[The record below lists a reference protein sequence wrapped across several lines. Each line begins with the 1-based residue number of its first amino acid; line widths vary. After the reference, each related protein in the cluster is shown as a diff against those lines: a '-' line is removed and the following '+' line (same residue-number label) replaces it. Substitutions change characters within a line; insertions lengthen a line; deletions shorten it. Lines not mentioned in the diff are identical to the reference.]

1 MHELIITDFNFNEFF
16 VIMNFKEKIFGHKDL
31 MSIGTA
37 NLFGSGI
44 SAIFWFSLASLINP
58 EEYGQI
64 HYFLAIAG
72 MAQLLS
78 LISTTNALQVY
89 VAKNIKIHSTL
100 FFISIIAGIVS
111 SLVVFL
117 FFSRTDTSLL
127 VLGYIIFELSN
138 GFLLGKKLFSNY
150 AKFFLTQKILTVIF
164 GFGLYFTFGVD
175 GIIFGLVLSYVPYIW
190 ILVNEFR
197 NTRIDFSLLKP
208 RKGFLINNYGINIS
222 SAVGGQMDKLI
233 IAPILG
239 LELLGN
245 YSLAMQFLVILLLLP
260 TTVFKYLLTQDSSG
274 KNTKNL
280 KKNTIFASVGLATFG
295 IVILPMIIPILFPNY
310 IDTVIAIQIISVA
323 IIPGTIGIFYD
334 SKLLS
339 IEKSKF
345 LVIGKGIGLFT
356 MISGFVILGPI
367 YGIIGLAV
375 TLVVSSCL
383 QTLVVIIASKTI
395 RYEEKH

>member
-1 MHELIITDFNFNEFF
+1 
-16 VIMNFKEKIFGHKDL
+16 MNFKEKIFGHKDL

-323 IIPGTIGIFYD
+323 IIPSTIGIFYD

-345 LVIGKGIGLFT
+345 LVIGKGIGVFT

-367 YGIIGLAV
+367 YGMIGLAV
-375 TLVVSSCL
+375 TLVVSSCV

>member
-1 MHELIITDFNFNEFF
+1 MNFFG
-16 VIMNFKEKIFGHKDL
+16 IMNFKEKIFGHKDL
-31 MSIGTA
+31 VSIGSA
-37 NLFGSGI
+37 NLLGNGI

-190 ILVNEFR
+190 IIVKEFK
-197 NTRIDFSLLKP
+197 NTKVDFSLLKP
-208 RKGFLINNYGINIS
+208 RKGFIINNYGINIS
-222 SAVGGQMDKLI
+222 GAVGGQIDKLI
-233 IAPILG
+233 IAPLLG
-239 LELLGN
+239 FELLGN
-245 YSLAMQFLVILLLLP
+245 YSLAMQFLIILLLFP
-260 TTVFKYLLTQDSSG
+260 TIVFKYLLPMDSSG

-280 KKNTIFASVGLATFG
+280 KKISILVSIALAAFG
-295 IVILPMIIPILFPNY
+295 IVVLPIIIPVLFPKF
-310 IDTVIAIQIISVA
+310 IDTIIAIQIVSVA
-323 IIPGTIGIFYD
+323 VIPATIGIFYE
-334 SKLLS
+334 SKLLAL
-339 IEKSKF
+339 EKGKF
-345 LVIGKGIGLFT
+345 PIIGKSIGI
-356 MISGFVILGPI
+356 IIVVVGFLTLGPI
-367 YGIIGLAV
+367 YGMIGLAV
-375 TLVVSSCL
+375 TFVVSGL
-383 QTLVVIIASKTI
+383 LETIFVIIASKTI
-395 RYEEKH
+395 NYKEKI

>member
-1 MHELIITDFNFNEFF
+1 MNFFG
-16 VIMNFKEKIFGHKDL
+16 IMNFKEKIFGHKDL
-31 MSIGTA
+31 VSIGSA
-37 NLFGSGI
+37 NLLGNGI

-222 SAVGGQMDKLI
+222 GAVGGQMDKLI

-280 KKNTIFASVGLATFG
+280 KKNTIFASVGLTMFG

-323 IIPGTIGIFYD
+323 IIPSTIGIFYD

>member
-1 MHELIITDFNFNEFF
+1 
-16 VIMNFKEKIFGHKDL
+16 MNFKEKIFGHKDL

-150 AKFFLTQKILTVIF
+150 AKFFLTQKILTVVF
-164 GFGLYFTFGVD
+164 GLGLYFTFGVD

-280 KKNTIFASVGLATFG
+280 KKNTIFASIGLAVFG
-295 IVILPMIIPILFPNY
+295 IVVLPMIIPVLFPNY

>member
-1 MHELIITDFNFNEFF
+1 MNFFG
-16 VIMNFKEKIFGHKDL
+16 IMNFKEKIFGHKDL
-31 MSIGTA
+31 VSIGSA
-37 NLFGSGI
+37 NLLGNGI

-222 SAVGGQMDKLI
+222 GAVGGQMDKLI

-239 LELLGN
+239 FELLGN
-245 YSLAMQFLVILLLLP
+245 YSLAMQFFVILLLLP

-323 IIPGTIGIFYD
+323 IIPSTIGIFYD

-345 LVIGKGIGLFT
+345 LVIGKCIGLFT

>member
-1 MHELIITDFNFNEFF
+1 MNFFG
-16 VIMNFKEKIFGHKDL
+16 IMNFKEKIFGHKDL
-31 MSIGTA
+31 VSIGSA
-37 NLFGSGI
+37 NLLGNGI

-345 LVIGKGIGLFT
+345 LVIGKCIGLFT
-356 MISGFVILGPI
+356 MISGFVIVGPI

-375 TLVVSSCL
+375 TLVISSCL

>member
-1 MHELIITDFNFNEFF
+1 MNFLG
-16 VIMNFKEKIFGHKDL
+16 IMNFKEKIFRHKDL
-31 MSIGTA
+31 VSIGSA
-37 NLFGSGI
+37 NLLGNGI

-280 KKNTIFASVGLATFG
+280 KKNTIFASVGLTMFG
-295 IVILPMIIPILFPNY
+295 IIILPMIIPILFPNY

-375 TLVVSSCL
+375 TLVISSCL

>member
-1 MHELIITDFNFNEFF
+1 
-16 VIMNFKEKIFGHKDL
+16 MNFKEKIFGHKDL
-31 MSIGTA
+31 LSIGTA

-280 KKNTIFASVGLATFG
+280 KKNTIFASVGLTMFG

-323 IIPGTIGIFYD
+323 IIPSTIGIFYD

>member
-1 MHELIITDFNFNEFF
+1 
-16 VIMNFKEKIFGHKDL
+16 MNFKEKIFGHKDL

-44 SAIFWFSLASLINP
+44 SGIFWFSLASLINP

-280 KKNTIFASVGLATFG
+280 KKNTISASIGLAVFG

-323 IIPGTIGIFYD
+323 IIPSTIGIFYD

>member
-1 MHELIITDFNFNEFF
+1 
-16 VIMNFKEKIFGHKDL
+16 MNFKEKIFGHKDL

-280 KKNTIFASVGLATFG
+280 KKNTIFASIGLAVFG
-295 IVILPMIIPILFPNY
+295 IVVLPMIIPILFPNY

-323 IIPGTIGIFYD
+323 IIPSTIGIFYD

-375 TLVVSSCL
+375 TLVISSCL
-383 QTLVVIIASKTI
+383 QTLVVVIGSKTI
-395 RYEEKH
+395 KYEEKH

>member
-1 MHELIITDFNFNEFF
+1 MNFLG
-16 VIMNFKEKIFGHKDL
+16 IMNFKEKIFGHKDL
-31 MSIGTA
+31 VSIGSA
-37 NLFGSGI
+37 NLLGNGI

-222 SAVGGQMDKLI
+222 GAVGGQMDKLI

-245 YSLAMQFLVILLLLP
+245 YSLAMQFAVILMLLP

-323 IIPGTIGIFYD
+323 IIPLTIGIFYD

>member
-1 MHELIITDFNFNEFF
+1 MNFFG
-16 VIMNFKEKIFGHKDL
+16 IMNFKEKIFGHKDL
-31 MSIGTA
+31 VSIGSA
-37 NLFGSGI
+37 NLLGNGI

-323 IIPGTIGIFYD
+323 IIPSTIGIFYD

-345 LVIGKGIGLFT
+345 LVIGKGIGFFT
-356 MISGFVILGPI
+356 VISGFVILGPI

-375 TLVVSSCL
+375 TLVISSCL

>member
-1 MHELIITDFNFNEFF
+1 MNFFG
-16 VIMNFKEKIFGHKDL
+16 IMNFKEKIFGHKDL
-31 MSIGTA
+31 VSIGSA
-37 NLFGSGI
+37 NLLGNGI

-164 GFGLYFTFGVD
+164 GLGLYFTFGVD

-222 SAVGGQMDKLI
+222 GAVGGQMDKLI

-245 YSLAMQFLVILLLLP
+245 YSLAMQFAVILMLLP

-280 KKNTIFASVGLATFG
+280 KKNTIFASVGLTMFG

-323 IIPGTIGIFYD
+323 IIPSTIGIFYD

>member
-1 MHELIITDFNFNEFF
+1 MNFFG
-16 VIMNFKEKIFGHKDL
+16 IMNFKEKIFGHKDL
-31 MSIGTA
+31 VSIGSA
-37 NLFGSGI
+37 NLLGNGI

-245 YSLAMQFLVILLLLP
+245 YSLAMQFAVILMLLP

-323 IIPGTIGIFYD
+323 IIPSTIGIFYD

>member
-1 MHELIITDFNFNEFF
+1 MNFFG
-16 VIMNFKEKIFGHKDL
+16 IMNFKEKIFGHKDL
-31 MSIGTA
+31 VSIGSA
-37 NLFGSGI
+37 NLLGNGI

-222 SAVGGQMDKLI
+222 GAVGGQMDKLI

-245 YSLAMQFLVILLLLP
+245 YSLAMQFFVILLLLP

-280 KKNTIFASVGLATFG
+280 KKNTIFASVGLTMFG

-323 IIPGTIGIFYD
+323 IIPSTIGIFYD

>member
-1 MHELIITDFNFNEFF
+1 
-16 VIMNFKEKIFGHKDL
+16 MNFKEKIFGHKDL

-44 SAIFWFSLASLINP
+44 SAIFWFSLASLLNP

-280 KKNTIFASVGLATFG
+280 KKNTIFASIGLAVFG
-295 IVILPMIIPILFPNY
+295 IVVLPMIIPILFPNY

-323 IIPGTIGIFYD
+323 IIPSTIGIFYD

-375 TLVVSSCL
+375 TLVISSCL

>member
-1 MHELIITDFNFNEFF
+1 MNFLG
-16 VIMNFKEKIFGHKDL
+16 IMNFKEKIFGHKDL
-31 MSIGTA
+31 VSIGSA
-37 NLFGSGI
+37 NLLGNGI

-58 EEYGQI
+58 EEYGKI

-280 KKNTIFASVGLATFG
+280 KKNTIFASVGLTMFG

>member
-1 MHELIITDFNFNEFF
+1 
-16 VIMNFKEKIFGHKDL
+16 MNFKEKIFVHKDL
-31 MSIGTA
+31 VSIGSA
-37 NLFGSGI
+37 NLLGNGI

-164 GFGLYFTFGVD
+164 GLGLYFTFGVD

-295 IVILPMIIPILFPNY
+295 IVILPMIIPVLFPNY

-323 IIPGTIGIFYD
+323 IIPSTIGIFYD

-345 LVIGKGIGLFT
+345 LVIGKGIGVFT

-367 YGIIGLAV
+367 YGMIGLAV

>member
-1 MHELIITDFNFNEFF
+1 
-16 VIMNFKEKIFGHKDL
+16 MNFKEKIFGHKDL
-31 MSIGTA
+31 LSVGTA

-150 AKFFLTQKILTVIF
+150 AKFFLTQKILTVVF
-164 GFGLYFTFGVD
+164 GLGLYFTFGVD

-295 IVILPMIIPILFPNY
+295 IVILPMIIPVLFPNY

-323 IIPGTIGIFYD
+323 IIPSTIGIFYD

-367 YGIIGLAV
+367 YGMIGLAV

>member
-1 MHELIITDFNFNEFF
+1 MNFFG
-16 VIMNFKEKIFGHKDL
+16 IMNFKEKIFGHKDL
-31 MSIGTA
+31 VSIGSA
-37 NLFGSGI
+37 NLLGNGI

-117 FFSRTDTSLL
+117 FFSRTDASLL

-280 KKNTIFASVGLATFG
+280 KKNTIFASVGLTMFG

-323 IIPGTIGIFYD
+323 IIPSTIGIFYD

>member
-1 MHELIITDFNFNEFF
+1 
-16 VIMNFKEKIFGHKDL
+16 MNFKEKIFGHKDL
-31 MSIGTA
+31 LSIGTA

-58 EEYGQI
+58 EEYGKI
-64 HYFLAIAG
+64 HYFLGIAG

-164 GFGLYFTFGVD
+164 GLGLYFTIGVD

-222 SAVGGQMDKLI
+222 GAVGGQMDKLI

-280 KKNTIFASVGLATFG
+280 KKNTIFASIGLAVFG
-295 IVILPMIIPILFPNY
+295 IVVLPMIIPILFPNY

-345 LVIGKGIGLFT
+345 LVIGKGIGFFT

>member
-1 MHELIITDFNFNEFF
+1 
-16 VIMNFKEKIFGHKDL
+16 MNFKEKIFGHKDL
-31 MSIGTA
+31 VSIGSA
-37 NLFGSGI
+37 NLLGNGI

-58 EEYGQI
+58 EQYGQI
-64 HYFLAIAG
+64 HYFLGIAG
-72 MAQLLS
+72 IAQLLS

-117 FFSRTDTSLL
+117 FFSRSDTSLL

-175 GIIFGLVLSYVPYIW
+175 GVIFGLVLSYVPYIW

-222 SAVGGQMDKLI
+222 GAVGGQVDKLI

-239 LELLGN
+239 FELLGN

-280 KKNTIFASVGLATFG
+280 KKNTIFASVGLTMFG

-323 IIPGTIGIFYD
+323 IIPSTIGIFYD

-367 YGIIGLAV
+367 YGMIGLAV

>member
-1 MHELIITDFNFNEFF
+1 
-16 VIMNFKEKIFGHKDL
+16 MNFKEKIFGHKDL
-31 MSIGTA
+31 M
-37 NLFGSGI
+37 SGI

-280 KKNTIFASVGLATFG
+280 KKNTIFASVGLTMFG

-323 IIPGTIGIFYD
+323 IIPSTIGIFYD

>member
-1 MHELIITDFNFNEFF
+1 MTFF
-16 VIMNFKEKIFGHKDL
+16 GIMNFKEKIFGHKDL
-31 MSIGTA
+31 VSIGSA
-37 NLFGSGI
+37 NLLGNGI

-164 GFGLYFTFGVD
+164 GLGLYFTFGVD

-222 SAVGGQMDKLI
+222 GAVGGQMDKLI

-245 YSLAMQFLVILLLLP
+245 YSLAMQFLVILMLLP

-280 KKNTIFASVGLATFG
+280 KKNTIFASVGLTMFG

-323 IIPGTIGIFYD
+323 IIPSTIGIFYD

>member
-1 MHELIITDFNFNEFF
+1 
-16 VIMNFKEKIFGHKDL
+16 MNFKKKILGNKDL
-31 MSIGTA
+31 TSIGIA
-37 NLFGSGI
+37 NLFGSAI
-44 SAIFWFSLASLINP
+44 AAIFWFSLASLLNP

-117 FFSRTDTSLL
+117 FFSRADASLL

-164 GFGLYFTFGVD
+164 GLGLYFTFGVD

-245 YSLAMQFLVILLLLP
+245 YSLAMQFAVILLLLP

>member
-1 MHELIITDFNFNEFF
+1 
-16 VIMNFKEKIFGHKDL
+16 MNFKEKIFGHKDL
-31 MSIGTA
+31 VSIGSA
-37 NLFGSGI
+37 NLLGNGI

-164 GFGLYFTFGVD
+164 GLGLYFTFGVD

-280 KKNTIFASVGLATFG
+280 KKNTIFASVGLTMFG

>member
-1 MHELIITDFNFNEFF
+1 MNFFG
-16 VIMNFKEKIFGHKDL
+16 IMNFKEKIFGQKDL
-31 MSIGTA
+31 VSIGSA
-37 NLFGSGI
+37 NLLGNGI

-222 SAVGGQMDKLI
+222 GAVGGQMDKLI

-245 YSLAMQFLVILLLLP
+245 YSLAMQFAVILMLLP

>member
-1 MHELIITDFNFNEFF
+1 MNFFG
-16 VIMNFKEKIFGHKDL
+16 IMNFKEKIFGHKDL
-31 MSIGTA
+31 VSIGSA
-37 NLFGSGI
+37 NLLGNGI

-208 RKGFLINNYGINIS
+208 RKGFLLNNYGIN
-222 SAVGGQMDKLI
+222 
-233 IAPILG
+233 
-239 LELLGN
+239 
-245 YSLAMQFLVILLLLP
+245 
-260 TTVFKYLLTQDSSG
+260 
-274 KNTKNL
+274 
-280 KKNTIFASVGLATFG
+280 
-295 IVILPMIIPILFPNY
+295 
-310 IDTVIAIQIISVA
+310 
-323 IIPGTIGIFYD
+323 
-334 SKLLS
+334 
-339 IEKSKF
+339 
-345 LVIGKGIGLFT
+345 
-356 MISGFVILGPI
+356 
-367 YGIIGLAV
+367 
-375 TLVVSSCL
+375 
-383 QTLVVIIASKTI
+383 
-395 RYEEKH
+395 

>member
-1 MHELIITDFNFNEFF
+1 MNFFG
-16 VIMNFKEKIFGHKDL
+16 IMNFKEKIFGHKDL
-31 MSIGTA
+31 VSIGSA
-37 NLFGSGI
+37 NLLGNGI

-164 GFGLYFTFGVD
+164 GLGLYFTFGVD

-295 IVILPMIIPILFPNY
+295 IVILPMIIPVLFPNY

-323 IIPGTIGIFYD
+323 IIPSTIGIFYD

-375 TLVVSSCL
+375 TLVISSCL

>member
-1 MHELIITDFNFNEFF
+1 MNFFG
-16 VIMNFKEKIFGHKDL
+16 IMNFKEKIFGHKDL
-31 MSIGTA
+31 VSIGTA

-164 GFGLYFTFGVD
+164 GLGLYFTFGVD

-280 KKNTIFASVGLATFG
+280 KKNTIFASVGLAMFG

-323 IIPGTIGIFYD
+323 IIPSTIGIFYD

>member
-1 MHELIITDFNFNEFF
+1 
-16 VIMNFKEKIFGHKDL
+16 MNFKEKIFGHKDL

-245 YSLAMQFLVILLLLP
+245 YSLAMQFFVILLLLP

-280 KKNTIFASVGLATFG
+280 KKNTIFASVGLTMFG

>member
-1 MHELIITDFNFNEFF
+1 MNFFG
-16 VIMNFKEKIFGHKDL
+16 IMNFKEKIFGHKDL
-31 MSIGTA
+31 VSIGSA
-37 NLFGSGI
+37 NLLGNGI

-164 GFGLYFTFGVD
+164 GLGLYFTFGVD

-245 YSLAMQFLVILLLLP
+245 YSLAMQFAVILMLLP

>member
-1 MHELIITDFNFNEFF
+1 MNFFG
-16 VIMNFKEKIFGHKDL
+16 IMNFKEKIFGHKDL
-31 MSIGTA
+31 VSIGSA
-37 NLFGSGI
+37 NLLGNGI

-222 SAVGGQMDKLI
+222 GAVGGQMDKLI

-245 YSLAMQFLVILLLLP
+245 YSLAMQFAVILMLLP

-280 KKNTIFASVGLATFG
+280 KKNTIFASVGLTMFG

-323 IIPGTIGIFYD
+323 IIPSTIGIFYD

>member
-1 MHELIITDFNFNEFF
+1 
-16 VIMNFKEKIFGHKDL
+16 MNFRERLFGQKGI
-31 MSIGTA
+31 MSIGFA
-37 NLFGSGI
+37 NFFGSGI
-44 SAIFWFSLASLINP
+44 AAIFWFYIASSLGP
-58 EEYGQI
+58 EEYGI
-64 HYFLAIAG
+64 IRYFLAIAG
-72 MAQLLS
+72 MAQLAS
-78 LISTTNALQVY
+78 LFATPNAITVY
-89 VAKNIKIHSTL
+89 VAKNIRIHSTL
-100 FFISIIAGIVS
+100 FFISIILGIAS

-117 FFSRTDTSLL
+117 FLYRVDTSLL
-127 VLGYIIFELSN
+127 VLGYIIFELAN
-138 GFLLGKKLFSNY
+138 GFLLGKKLFSDY

-164 GFGLYFTFGVD
+164 GLGLYFAFGVD

-280 KKNTIFASVGLATFG
+280 KKNTIFASIGLAVFG
-295 IVILPMIIPILFPNY
+295 IVVLPMIIPILFPNY

-323 IIPGTIGIFYD
+323 IIPSTIGIFYD

-345 LVIGKGIGLFT
+345 LVIGKCIGLFT